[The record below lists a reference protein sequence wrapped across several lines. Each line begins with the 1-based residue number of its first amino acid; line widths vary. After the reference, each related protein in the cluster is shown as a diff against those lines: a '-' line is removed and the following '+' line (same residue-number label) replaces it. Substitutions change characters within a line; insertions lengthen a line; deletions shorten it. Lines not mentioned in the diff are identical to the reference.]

1 MQAQI
6 DTDAGLA
13 EGVTPFQHAVRLMA
27 RLRADGGCPWDRE
40 QTLATIRKYT
50 VEEVY
55 EVIDAIDRGHWDDLR
70 EELGDLLLQV
80 LFYAQIAA
88 DEQRF
93 TIDDVLETLN
103 RKLVRRHPH
112 VFGDA
117 AAAVAGNQARLKKT
131 QAADSSEVLQNWD
144 AIKKAEKQAG
154 KDHSHGLLDSVP
166 RTFPS
171 LLEAGRL
178 GSKAAKVGFDWPD
191 LTGILAKLHEEV
203 GELEAELQPYS
214 ERLPNATSRLEEEL
228 GDVLFTVAN
237 LARHL
242 KLDGELALRRANAKF
257 RRRFAAM
264 EASAGDE
271 LDSLSPAE
279 LESAWAEVKS
289 KESHAAPESTIP
301 DHA

>member
-1 MQAQI
+1 M
-6 DTDAGLA
+6 
-13 EGVTPFQHAVRLMA
+13 
-27 RLRADGGCPWDRE
+27 
-40 QTLATIRKYT
+40 
-50 VEEVY
+50 
-55 EVIDAIDRGHWDDLR
+55 
-70 EELGDLLLQV
+70 

-117 AAAVAGNQARLKKT
+117 AAAVAGNQARLKNT

-154 KDHSHGLLDSVP
+154 KAHSHGLLDSVP

-171 LLEAGRL
+171 LLEAGNL

-203 GELEAELQPYS
+203 GELEAELQPNN
-214 ERLPNATSRLEEEL
+214 ERLPSATARLEEEL

-271 LDSLSPAE
+271 LNSLSPAE